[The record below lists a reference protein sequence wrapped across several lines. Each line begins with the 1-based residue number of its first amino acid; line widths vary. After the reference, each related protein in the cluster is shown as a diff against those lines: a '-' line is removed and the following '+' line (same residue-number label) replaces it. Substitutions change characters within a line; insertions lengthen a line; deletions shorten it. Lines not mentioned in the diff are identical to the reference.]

1 MRSVYLLTIA
11 LLVLSGCGDGSSNGS
26 SNAAPTENRDAAS
39 NSVQAAPAAAQN
51 VLIDSPDGLKLA
63 GTYLDAGQP
72 NSPGLL
78 LLHQWQSDRHSFD
91 EFAKRMQDRGF
102 SVLSMDG
109 RGFGE
114 SVKTA
119 DGRTIEPDRSS
130 AAVKSMLDDV
140 HAAIEFLAKQQ
151 NVDSARIGIVGAS
164 YGSSLALIYAAGNP
178 KVAAVAL
185 LSPGINYFGNMQTM
199 PAIKKYGTRPLFMA
213 AAEDDKESAEA
224 VAQLF
229 VEGDNAAYSAKVYGR
244 GGHGTDML
252 QNSIGAEA
260 DVETFFISS
269 LMQNGGKN

>member
-1 MRSVYLLTIA
+1 MRAVFLLSILL
-11 LLVLSGCGDGSSNGS
+11 LLVLSGCGGSSDQ
-26 SNAAPTENRDAAS
+26 NADRAVENKANAT
-39 NSVQAAPAAAQN
+39 NAVPPKQAAAAQN
-51 VLIDSPDGLKLA
+51 ILIDSPDGVKLA
-63 GTYLDAGQP
+63 GTYFNSGQP

-91 EFAKRMQDRGF
+91 EFANRMQGRGF
-102 SVLSMDG
+102 AVLSIDG

-130 AAVKSMLDDV
+130 AAVKAMLDDV
-140 HAAIEFLAKQQ
+140 HAAIEFLAKQE
-151 NVDSARIGIVGAS
+151 NVDPARIGIVGAS

-213 AAEDDKESAEA
+213 AAEDDKESADA

-244 GGHGTDML
+244 GGHGTDLL

-269 LMQNGGKN
+269 LMKNGGKN